1 MATIRDFLLVGS
13 RFTQFRFNES
23 IMTRRSDKMDAEVE
37 FNITTK
43 IGRLPAKVSD
53 ATYDDRPV
61 IEATVRIVADIVDK
75 PTKPVTK
82 TSSRILLVEF
92 VGGYVGV
99 ENVFDGDLERFAP
112 LYADF
117 ARFLYMAKRDQIE
130 DLLENTFLANMPL
143 PEDLAGSTEVAEI
156 GNF

>member
-1 MATIRDFLLVGS
+1 
-13 RFTQFRFNES
+13 
-23 IMTRRSDKMDAEVE
+23 MTRHSDKTATEAE
-37 FNITTK
+37 FSITTK
-43 IGRLPAKVSD
+43 IARLPAKVSD

-61 IEATVRIVADIVDK
+61 IEATVRIAADVVDK
-75 PTKPVTK
+75 SANPATK
-82 TSSRILLVEF
+82 TNSRILLVEF

-99 ENVFDGDLERFAP
+99 EKVFDGDLEQFAP

-130 DLLENTFLANMPL
+130 DLLENTFLANLPL

-156 GNF
+156 GTP